1 LTFAVQQMH
10 LEQPPAPMRTFKRLA
25 RYLLPYRSRLISTTV
40 LAVIAQAA
48 ALTVPALTGRV
59 VDEALKPHDE
69 TRLWLLVGLIAAAG
83 LIRGCAMLLRRLWA
97 GRMSLDVEYD
107 LRMDMYTHLQRLSHG
122 FYDRQQTGQLMSRAT
137 SDIQS
142 VRFFLGYG
150 LIFLTQ
156 HVLTVVAVTALLLW
170 TNALLALL
178 AFALMPVV
186 VWVAAH
192 YSRRSHPVLKDVQ
205 QKVADVTT
213 QAEENIVGV
222 RVVKAFAQEDR
233 ETARFAGRSEA
244 VFDQEVTATRIQS
257 FFVPLLEFL
266 PQLGIAAA
274 LLAGGLAT
282 IDGQLTL
289 GQFTQ
294 FYLYLAMLFLPL
306 RMLGMWIGQ
315 IQRAIASGERIFEVL
330 DVEPE
335 ITNPPH
341 PAPLPEGRGDVRL
354 EGVTFGYDPDRPVL
368 RGLDVHVAAGRTVAL
383 IGRTGSGKTTVTSL
397 IPRFYD
403 PQAGRV
409 LLDGADVRDLALEDV
424 RRQVGIVGEDT
435 FLFSTT
441 VRENIAY
448 GAPWATDQE
457 VEDAARQAQA
467 HDFIT
472 ALPEG
477 FDTLVGERG
486 LTLSGGQRQ
495 RIAIARALLL
505 DPRVLILDDATASVD
520 ASTEA
525 RIKLAL
531 RTVMRD
537 RTTLIVAHR
546 LSTIAL
552 ADEVIVLEDGHVAAR
567 GQHDELVTESPV
579 YAEIWR
585 HGLVERTFVDL
596 DDDRVVD
603 GGG

>member
-1 LTFAVQQMH
+1 
-10 LEQPPAPMRTFKRLA
+10 MRTFKRLA
-25 RYLLPYRSRLISTTV
+25 RYLFPYRSRLISTTL
-40 LAVIAQAA
+40 LAGIAQLA

-59 VDEALKPHDE
+59 VDQALKPHDE
-69 TRLWLLVGLIAAAG
+69 TRLWLLIGLIALAG
-83 LIRGCAMLLRRLWA
+83 LIRAAAMFLRRLWA

-137 SDIQS
+137 SDIQA

-156 HVLTVVAVTALLLW
+156 HILTVIAVTLLLLW
-170 TNALLALL
+170 TNAVLAIL

-186 VWVAAH
+186 VVVAAI

-222 RVVKAFAQEDR
+222 RVVKAFAQEDH
-233 ETARFAGRSEA
+233 ETARFATRSEA

-257 FFVPLLEFL
+257 FYVPLLEFL
-266 PQLGIAAA
+266 PQVGIAAA
-274 LLAGGLAT
+274 LLAGGWAA

-335 ITNPPH
+335 ITDPPE
-341 PAPLPEGRGDVRL
+341 PTPLPDGRGEIRI
-354 EGVTFGYDPDRPVL
+354 EGVTFGYDPERPVL
-368 RGLDVHVAAGRTVAL
+368 RELDLHVEAGRTVAL

-403 PQAGRV
+403 PQVGCVR
-409 LLDGADVRDLALEDV
+409 LDGADVRDLALEDV

-435 FLFSTT
+435 FLFSTS

-448 GAPWATDQE
+448 GAPWATDEE
-457 VEDAARQAQA
+457 VVEAARQAQA
-467 HDFIT
+467 YDFIT

-531 RTVMRD
+531 RAVMRD

-552 ADEVIVLEDGHVAAR
+552 ADEIVVLEDGRVVAR
-567 GQHDELVTESPV
+567 GTHDELVTESPV

-603 GGG
+603 GGR

>member
-1 LTFAVQQMH
+1 MH
-10 LEQPPAPMRTFKRLA
+10 LEQRPAPMRTFKRLA
-25 RYLLPYRSRLISTTV
+25 RYLLPYRSRLISTTI
-40 LAVIAQAA
+40 LAGIAQLA

-59 VDEALKPHDE
+59 VDQALKPHDQ
-69 TRLWLLVGLIAAAG
+69 TRLWLLVGLIALAG
-83 LIRGCAMLLRRLWA
+83 LVRGGAMFLRRLWA

-137 SDIQS
+137 SDIQA

-156 HVLTVVAVTALLLW
+156 HVLTVVAVTVLLLW

-186 VWVAAH
+186 VWVAAQ
-192 YSRRSHPVLKDVQ
+192 YSRRSHPILKDVQ

-233 ETARFAGRSEA
+233 ETARFAERSEA
-244 VFDQEVTATRIQS
+244 VFNQEVTATRIQS

-274 LLAGGLAT
+274 VLAGGLAT

-335 ITNPPH
+335 ITDPPE
-341 PAPLPEGRGDVRL
+341 PRPLPDGRGDVRI
-354 EGVTFGYDPDRPVL
+354 EGVTFGYDPERPVL
-368 RGLDVHVAAGRTVAL
+368 RGLDLHVEAGRTVAL

-409 LLDGADVRDLALEDV
+409 LLDGADVRDMALEDI

-435 FLFSTT
+435 FLFSTS

-448 GAPWATDQE
+448 GAPWATDEE
-457 VEDAARQAQA
+457 VHEAARQAQA
-467 HDFIT
+467 YDFIT

-531 RTVMRD
+531 RAVMRD

-552 ADEVIVLEDGHVAAR
+552 ADEIVVLEDGRVVAR
-567 GQHDELVTESPV
+567 GQHDDLVTESPV

-585 HGLVERTFVDL
+585 HGLVDRTFVDL

-603 GGG
+603 GGR

>member
-1 LTFAVQQMH
+1 MH
-10 LEQPPAPMRTFKRLA
+10 LEQRPAPMRTFKRLA
-25 RYLLPYRSRLISTTV
+25 RYLLPYRSRLISTTI
-40 LAVIAQAA
+40 LAGIAQLA

-59 VDEALKPHDE
+59 VDQALKPHDH
-69 TRLWLLVGLIAAAG
+69 TRLWLLVGLIALAG
-83 LIRGCAMLLRRLWA
+83 LIRGGAMFLRRLWA

-137 SDIQS
+137 SDIQA

-156 HVLTVVAVTALLLW
+156 HVLTVVAVTVLLLW

-192 YSRRSHPVLKDVQ
+192 YSRRSHPILKDVQ

-233 ETARFAGRSEA
+233 ETVRFAQRSEA

-274 LLAGGLAT
+274 VLAGGLAT

-294 FYLYLAMLFLPL
+294 FYLYLALLFLPL

-335 ITNPPH
+335 ITDPPQ
-341 PAPLPEGRGDVRL
+341 PKPLPDGRGDVRI
-354 EGVTFGYDPDRPVL
+354 EGVTFGYDPERPVL
-368 RGLDVHVAAGRTVAL
+368 RDLDLHVEAGRTVAL

-409 LLDGADVRDLALEDV
+409 LLDGADVRDMALEDI

-435 FLFSTT
+435 FLFSTS

-448 GAPWATDQE
+448 GAPWATDEEVQE
-457 VEDAARQAQA
+457 AARQAQA
-467 HDFIT
+467 YDFIT

-477 FDTLVGERG
+477 FATLVGERG

-531 RTVMRD
+531 RAVMRD

-552 ADEVIVLEDGHVAAR
+552 ADEIVVLEDGHVVAR
-567 GQHDELVTESPV
+567 GQHDDLVTESPV

-585 HGLVERTFVDL
+585 HGLVDRTFVDL

-603 GGG
+603 GGR

>member
-1 LTFAVQQMH
+1 MH
-10 LEQPPAPMRTFKRLA
+10 LEQRPAPMRTFKRLA
-25 RYLLPYRSRLISTTV
+25 RYLLPYRSRLISTTI
-40 LAVIAQAA
+40 LAGIAQLA

-59 VDEALKPHDE
+59 VDQALKPHDH
-69 TRLWLLVGLIAAAG
+69 TRLWLLVGLIALAG
-83 LIRGCAMLLRRLWA
+83 LVRGGAMLLRRLWA

-107 LRMDMYTHLQRLSHG
+107 LRMDMYTHMQRLSHG

-137 SDIQS
+137 SDIQA

-156 HVLTVVAVTALLLW
+156 HVLTVVAVTVLLLW

-178 AFALMPVV
+178 AFALIPVV

-192 YSRRSHPVLKDVQ
+192 YSRRSHPILKDVQ

-233 ETARFAGRSEA
+233 ETARFAERSEA
-244 VFDQEVTATRIQS
+244 VFDQEVMATRIQS

-274 LLAGGLAT
+274 VLAGGLAT

-335 ITNPPH
+335 ITDPPQ
-341 PAPLPEGRGDVRL
+341 PKPLPDGRGDVRI
-354 EGVTFGYDPDRPVL
+354 EGVTFGYDPERPVL
-368 RGLDVHVAAGRTVAL
+368 RDLDLHVEAGRTVAL

-409 LLDGADVRDLALEDV
+409 LFDGADVRDMALEDI

-435 FLFSTT
+435 FLFSTS

-448 GAPWATDQE
+448 GAPWATDEE
-457 VEDAARQAQA
+457 VHEAARQAQA
-467 HDFIT
+467 YDFIS

-531 RTVMRD
+531 RAVMRD

-552 ADEVIVLEDGHVAAR
+552 ADEIVVLEDGRVVAR
-567 GQHDELVTESPV
+567 GQHDDLVTESPV

-585 HGLVERTFVDL
+585 HGLVDRTFVDL

-603 GGG
+603 GGR